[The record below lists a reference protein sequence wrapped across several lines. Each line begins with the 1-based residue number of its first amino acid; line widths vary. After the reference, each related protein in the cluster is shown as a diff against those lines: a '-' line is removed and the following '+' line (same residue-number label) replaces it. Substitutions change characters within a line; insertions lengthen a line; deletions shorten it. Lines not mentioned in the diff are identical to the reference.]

1 MHPELF
7 RIPFTDLTVKTYGVM
22 MVIGFIAA
30 IHIIRRLSRQM
41 GQQDAEHITTAALY
55 SLIAGV
61 AGARIFYV
69 LHYWRDFQGKGLLS
83 IFAVW
88 DGGLELLGGVFL
100 SIFVIVL
107 YLYVQKLPIRR
118 YLDILAIGLLL
129 ALGFGRIGCLFSGCC
144 FGRPTTCPIAIRF
157 PYGSLAYQSQVRPDA
172 DRDRLNPYTQLP
184 PEFFG
189 YLNEANQWVVAP
201 PQLNRFDY
209 YLKPFNLLTPQE
221 KTEVTA
227 GSYRPLPVWPT
238 ELFESFLAFTGC
250 IILYLH
256 RRKSFQLLKAG
267 GVIPIFY
274 RPGVTFALMFIV
286 YGFMRFFMEFLRDD
300 NPFGADKLTIS
311 QNLSI
316 GMEVVGFLL
325 IWLFGKMKPDK
336 FKAD

>member
-7 RIPFTDLTVKTYGVM
+7 RIPFTELTVKTYGVM

-30 IHIIRRLSRQM
+30 IKIIRILSRQM

-69 LHYWRDFQGKGLLS
+69 IHYWRDFQGKGLLS
-83 IFAVW
+83 VFAVW

-129 ALGFGRIGCLFSGCC
+129 ALGFGRIGCFFSGCC
-144 FGRPTTCPIAIRF
+144 FGRPTTCPVAIRF
-157 PYGSLAYQSQVRPDA
+157 PYGSLAYQSQVRPDK
-172 DRDRLNPYTQLP
+172 DRNRPEPYIQLP

-189 YLNEANQWVVAP
+189 YINEANQWVVAP
-201 PQLNRFDY
+201 PLSRFDY
-209 YLKPFNLLTPQE
+209 YLKPFNLLAPQE
-221 KTEVTA
+221 KTEVA
-227 GSYRPLPVWPT
+227 ADPYRPLTVWPT
-238 ELFESFLAFTGC
+238 ELFESFLAFVGC
-250 IILYLH
+250 SLLYLH
-256 RRKSFQLLKAG
+256 RRKSFQLFKAG
-267 GVIPIFY
+267 GVLPIFY
-274 RPGVTFALMFIV
+274 RSGVTFALMFIV

-336 FKAD
+336 FSSK

>member
-1 MHPELF
+1 M
-7 RIPFTDLTVKTYGVM
+7 M

-30 IHIIRRLSRQM
+30 IKIIRILSRQM

-69 LHYWRDFQGKGLLS
+69 IHYWSGFQGKGLLS
-83 IFAVW
+83 VFAVW

-118 YLDILAIGLLL
+118 YLDILAIGLLM
-129 ALGFGRIGCLFSGCC
+129 ALGFGRIGCFFSGCC
-144 FGRPTTCPIAIRF
+144 YGRPTTCPIAIRF
-157 PYGSLAYQSQVRPDA
+157 PYGSNAYQSQVRPDLN
-172 DRDRLNPYTQLP
+172 RDRLKPYTQLP

-189 YLNEANQWVVAP
+189 YINEANQWVVAP
-201 PQLNRFDY
+201 QSSRFEY

-221 KTEVTA
+221 KAEVTT
-227 GSYRPLPVWPT
+227 GPYRPLPVWPT

-250 IILYLH
+250 SILYLH
-256 RRKSFQLLKAG
+256 RRKGFQIQKAG
-267 GVIPIFY
+267 EYGRKFFK
-274 RPGVTFALMFIV
+274 PGVTFALMFIV
-286 YGFMRFFMEFLRDD
+286 YGIMRFFMEFLRDD

-316 GMEVVGFLL
+316 GMEVVGFFL
-325 IWLFGKMKPDK
+325 IWLFGKMRPDK
-336 FKAD
+336 FSGK